1 MKALLGDEVSIAASL
16 LYPHE
21 DRDLRLDDPD
31 AVLRT
36 LAGHLRTA
44 RASLASGGA
53 VMGVDTG
60 EKYDDLAF
68 ALPANAGAV
77 YRVRKEAAANERLGN
92 ATRVWDAP

>member
-1 MKALLGDEVSIAASL
+1 MLDAL
-16 LYPHE
+16 
-21 DRDLRLDDPD
+21 
-31 AVLRT
+31 T
-36 LAGHLRTA
+36 GHLRTA

-53 VMGVDTG
+53 VIGADTG

-77 YRVRKEAAANERLGN
+77 YRVRKEGAANERLGD

>member
-1 MKALLGDEVSIAASL
+1 MRALLGDDLSIAASL

-31 AVLRT
+31 GVLGT
-36 LAGHLRTA
+36 LTHHLRVA

-53 VMGVDTG
+53 VMGADTG

-77 YRVRKEAAANERLGN
+77 YRVRKEVAANALLGD